1 MWNMKNNLNKVFLK
15 YFLLFSI
22 VILGLLWILEFG
34 LFKAFYKEQK
44 INDIKSIANKIEK
57 IQMQNG
63 FKDTLNY
70 LALDK
75 SVCIEIDNNEYYSL
89 YDSAYFGKGCIKD
102 ISTTYQYKV
111 DFIEK
116 NKNKEIYTI
125 RNQLFKNETVVY
137 AIKLKDNNY
146 AFINASIEPVDGTL
160 LLLSKEL
167 LIITMLI
174 LILSFTLAYFISEHI
189 SNPIK
194 QINQSAKKLATG
206 NFNVEFNE
214 DSKIL
219 EIEELSKTLNYT
231 KNELSK
237 IEEFRRDLMAN
248 ISHDLKTPLTMIKAN
263 AEIAKDLHLN
273 NKERQIEDMN
283 TIISETDRL
292 TILVN
297 DILELSKM
305 ESIKDDLTKT
315 EFDLINLIEN
325 IIRKYKVLQE
335 TEKYQFNFIHK
346 EKEIII
352 NADKKKLEQVIYNLI
367 NNAIN
372 YTGKDNLVTIKV
384 TTTNNILVEIKDTG
398 KGIKESEL
406 PYIWEKY
413 YKNEKKHKRN
423 LIGTGLGLNIVK
435 NILEQHQYKYGVNS
449 KVGKGTTF
457 YFIIP
462 EEK

>member
-89 YDSAYFGKGCIKD
+89 YDSTYFGKGCIKD

-137 AIKLKDNNY
+137 AVKLKDNNY

-305 ESIKDDLTKT
+305 ESIKEDLTKI
-315 EFDLINLIEN
+315 EFDLIKLTEN
-325 IIRKYKVLQE
+325 IIEKYKVLQE
-335 TEKYQFNFIHK
+335 TEKYQFKFIHK
-346 EKEIII
+346 EKEVII
-352 NADKKKLEQVIYNLI
+352 NADKKKIEQVIYNLI

-384 TTTNNILVEIKDTG
+384 TTENNILVEIKDTG

>member
-273 NKERQIEDMN
+273 NKERQIENMN

>member
-44 INDIKSIANKIEK
+44 INDIKSIAKKIEK
-57 IQMQNG
+57 IQMQNN

-89 YDSAYFGKGCIKD
+89 YDSTYFGKGCIKD

-111 DFIEK
+111 DFIER
-116 NKNKEIYTI
+116 NKDKEIYSI
-125 RNQLFKNETVVY
+125 KNQLFKNETVVY
-137 AIKLKDNNY
+137 AVKLKDNNY

-167 LIITMLI
+167 LIITI
-174 LILSFTLAYFISEHI
+174 LILFLSFVLAYFISNHI
-189 SNPIK
+189 SDPIK
-194 QINQSAKKLATG
+194 EINQSAKKLATG

-214 DSKIL
+214 NSKIL
-219 EIEELSKTLNYT
+219 EIEELSQTLNYT

-237 IEEFRRDLMAN
+237 IEDLRRDLMAN

-263 AEIAKDLHLN
+263 AEIAKDLHIG
-273 NKERQIEDMN
+273 NKEKQIEDMN

-305 ESIKDDLTKT
+305 ESIKEKLSKT
-315 EFDLINLIEN
+315 EFDLINLI
-325 IIRKYKVLQE
+325 
-335 TEKYQFNFIHK
+335 
-346 EKEIII
+346 
-352 NADKKKLEQVIYNLI
+352 
-367 NNAIN
+367 
-372 YTGKDNLVTIKV
+372 
-384 TTTNNILVEIKDTG
+384 
-398 KGIKESEL
+398 
-406 PYIWEKY
+406 
-413 YKNEKKHKRN
+413 
-423 LIGTGLGLNIVK
+423 
-435 NILEQHQYKYGVNS
+435 
-449 KVGKGTTF
+449 
-457 YFIIP
+457 
-462 EEK
+462 

>member
-1 MWNMKNNLNKVFLK
+1 MLKMKNNLKNVILK
-15 YFLLFSI
+15 YFLLFSLL
-22 VILGLLWILEFG
+22 ILGLLWILQFVF
-34 LFKAFYKEQK
+34 FKTLYKEQK
-44 INDIKSIANKIEK
+44 INDIKTVANEIKK
-57 IQMQNG
+57 LQNTNNY
-63 FKDTLNY
+63 KDTLNY

-75 SVCIEIDNNEYYSL
+75 SVCIEIDNSNYYSL
-89 YDSAYFGKGCIKD
+89 YDSTYFGKGCIND
-102 ISTTYQYKV
+102 IPTTYKYKV
-111 DFIEK
+111 DFIE
-116 NKNKEIYTI
+116 NNKEKEVYTI
-125 RNQLFKNETVVY
+125 RNQTFKNETIVY
-137 AIKLKDNNY
+137 AVKLKDNNY
-146 AFINASIEPVDGTL
+146 AFINASVEPVDGTL

-167 LIITMLI
+167 LIITILI
-174 LILSFTLAYFISEHI
+174 LILSFALAYFISEHI

-194 QINQSAKKLATG
+194 QMNHSAKKLATG
-206 NFNVEFNE
+206 NFDVEFNE
-214 DSKIL
+214 NSKIL

-237 IEEFRRDLMAN
+237 IEELRRDLMAN

-273 NKERQIEDMN
+273 NKEKQIEDMT

-305 ESIKDDLTKT
+305 ESIKEDLTKT
-315 EFDLINLIEN
+315 KFNLIELIEN
-325 IIRKYKVLQE
+325 IIERYKVLQE
-335 TEKYQFNFIHK
+335 TEKYKFKFIHK
-346 EKEIII
+346 EKEILI
-352 NADKKKLEQVIYNLI
+352 NADKKKIEQVIYNLV

-384 TTTNNILVEIKDTG
+384 TTENNILVEIRDTG

>member
-89 YDSAYFGKGCIKD
+89 YDSTYFGKGCIKD